1 MTTLQHAGI
10 KEGTITN
17 RRPFL
22 NFRETTRDSWINK
35 RRYN

>member
-1 MTTLQHAGI
+1 MTTLQQTAI
-10 KEGTITN
+10 KEGNFNN

-22 NFRETTRDSWINK
+22 NLKETTRDSWFNK